1 MVSYYSSVLE
11 LEMESNKKVCP
22 PGSQSDCVCKVQ
34 LMVEQSSKSDH
45 EEEQSDVDPEELTYL
60 LLKLIS
66 PKLKLMNSGTLP

>member
-1 MVSYYSSVLE
+1 
-11 LEMESNKKVCP
+11 
-22 PGSQSDCVCKVQ
+22 
-34 LMVEQSSKSDH
+34 MVEKSPKSDH